1 MSQQSNIAA
10 ALLRIVNS
18 ITAINGRVGALAA
31 LTSTDKSSIVASLNE
46 LKAIVSGLGSGGGAA
61 IDDEAASGSTVWSST
76 RTQTAITAA
85 ITAVING
92 ASGSQD
98 TLKELADQITALA
111 AADNSLLSFGGAQS
125 LTAPQQLQACEN
137 LGIGDPTHNYVT
149 AIETALT
156 GTGL

>member
-10 ALLRIVNS
+10 ALLRLVNA
-18 ITAINGRVGALAA
+18 ITSVNGRVGSLAA
-31 LTSTDKSSIVASLNE
+31 LTSTDKTSIVAALNE
-46 LKAIVSGLGSGGGAA
+46 LKAIVSNLSGGGAA
-61 IDDEAASGSTVWSST
+61 IDDGATSGSTVWSSN
-76 RTQTAITAA
+76 RTQTAITTA

-111 AADNSLLSFGGAQS
+111 AADNSLLSFGGAQV
-125 LTAPQQLQACEN
+125 LDAAQQLQACTN
-137 LGIGDPTHNYVT
+137 LGIGDPSHNYVT